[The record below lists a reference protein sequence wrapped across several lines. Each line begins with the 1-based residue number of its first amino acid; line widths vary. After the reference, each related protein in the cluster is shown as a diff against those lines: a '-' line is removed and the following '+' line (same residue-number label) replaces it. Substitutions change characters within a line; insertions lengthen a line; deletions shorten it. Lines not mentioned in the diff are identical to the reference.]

1 MEPAGGMTEV
11 FRKNKRGVAA
21 KPSTQCAAIHPYTYI
36 SNVITNI
43 ISKFL

>member
-21 KPSTQCAAIHPYTYI
+21 QHTRRINHVRI
-36 SNVITNI
+36 SRCKYEYNFE
-43 ISKFL
+43 FL

>member
-21 KPSTQCAAIHPYTYI
+21 KPCLDPTRCNSSVYVYLECNYEY
-36 SNVITNI
+36 N
-43 ISKFL
+43 L